1 MKSKGKFITFEGID
15 GCGKSTQ
22 VQMLADHL
30 KSTGYEVVVVREP
43 GGTQVGEAIRK
54 ILLSVELTPCIETEL
69 LLYLASR
76 AQLSRQ
82 IILPALKEGKLVIAD
97 RYADSSTVYQGY
109 VRGIGMEKVKELNAF
124 ATSGLVPDIT
134 FILDIPVEVAVER
147 MKRKSKD
154 RLERE
159 GERFLERARE
169 GYIRLANGEPE
180 RFFVIDAQQNPEDT
194 FREILLHLKERGV
207 TYFHH

>member
-1 MKSKGKFITFEGID
+1 MKIRGKFITFEGID

-30 KSTGYEVVVVREP
+30 RSMGYEVVVVREP
-43 GGTQVGEAIRK
+43 GGTEVGEAIRK
-54 ILLSVELTPCIETEL
+54 ILLSVELTPCTETEL

-124 ATSGLVPDIT
+124 ATSRLVPDIT

-159 GERFLERARE
+159 GEEFLKKARE
-169 GYIRLANGEPE
+169 GYICLANEEPE
-180 RFFVIDAQQNPEDT
+180 RFFVINARQNPEDI

-207 TYFHH
+207 IRP